1 LFTPGFIIIKS
12 NKNMLLADNADHPA
26 SNQELMLGMQM
37 KGSEDETLFDAKQF
51 YLRGN

>member
-1 LFTPGFIIIKS
+1 LLFIIINT
-12 NKNMLLADNADHPA
+12 NKIMLLADNADNPV
-26 SNQELMLGMQM
+26 SNQELMQGMQM